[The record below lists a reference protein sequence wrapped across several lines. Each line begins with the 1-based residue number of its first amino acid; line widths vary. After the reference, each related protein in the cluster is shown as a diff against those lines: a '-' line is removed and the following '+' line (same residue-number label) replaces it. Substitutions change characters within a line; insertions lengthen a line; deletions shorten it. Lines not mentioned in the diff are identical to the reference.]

1 MADET
6 ADQPPEHWRTIT
18 PEASWRELS
27 STRAK
32 LAAERASAQQAAA
45 RVAELEGLIN
55 QVEPKLQRVADLE
68 ATTARLQSRLSMSRL
83 GIVDDEVAEIAEQ
96 RFSRYQATAGKEAK
110 ALDAWLAEEARAD
123 RILSPLLAPAASS
136 TSAAPLPPVPVV
148 PAPSA
153 PQRTSGTTADEI
165 ARIRAA
171 NQGRIPKE
179 VQKDL
184 GTRISLGDLL
194 GGRR

>member
-1 MADET
+1 MWMPSMCNKVMRAPRDVVGADWLPLPPPPTLLGGGRADE
-6 ADQPPEHWRTIT
+6 
-18 PEASWRELS
+18 
-27 STRAK
+27 
-32 LAAERASAQQAAA
+32 
-45 RVAELEGLIN
+45 G
-55 QVEPKLQRVADLE
+55 
-68 ATTARLQSRLSMSRL
+68 
-83 GIVDDEVAEIAEQ
+83 
-96 RFSRYQATAGKEAK
+96 
-110 ALDAWLAEEARAD
+110 RAD
-123 RILSPLLAPAASS
+123 RILSPLLAPASDR
-136 TSAAPLPPVPVV
+136 AAPLPPVPVV
-148 PAPSA
+148 PAPTA